1 MSQQLI
7 SLKVK
12 CPSCHQSL
20 MDYTHFLNAKPSI
33 KLSIEAG
40 GKHGVIHLCSSYGC
54 YDKTSNIELVKDDI
68 VRLICTHCKKSLPS
82 LANCEVCQAP
92 ILDFE
97 MDKGGK
103 LHVCSRIGC
112 TKHYVSFDDIYTT
125 LTSFYNEYDYG
136 AKDTDF

>member
-1 MSQQLI
+1 
-7 SLKVK
+7 
-12 CPSCHQSL
+12 

-33 KLSIEAG
+33 KLTIECG

-54 YDKTSNIELVKDDI
+54 YDKSSNIELVKDDI
-68 VRLICTHCKKSLPS
+68 ARLSCPHCKKSLPS
-82 LANCEVCQAP
+82 SATCEACQAP

-103 LHVCSRIGC
+103 VHACSRIGC
-112 TKHYVSFDDIYTT
+112 RKHYVSFDDIYTT